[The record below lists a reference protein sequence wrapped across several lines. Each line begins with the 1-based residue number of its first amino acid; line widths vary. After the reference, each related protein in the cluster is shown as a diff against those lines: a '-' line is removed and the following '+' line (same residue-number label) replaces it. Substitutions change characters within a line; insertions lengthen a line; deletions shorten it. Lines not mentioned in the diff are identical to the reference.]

1 MYTQKSTSYIA
12 ILKFLTQ
19 TFIPS
24 PVLSA
29 PLSTGRIGRSSVLSS
44 FVLLR
49 VASVSQL
56 SFPPV
61 LQFRAN
67 LSHCQSAAP
76 EWLNHTEGGS
86 QRINAWVSKWQ
97 WESEREIKY
106 SFLSRTRQSDCK
118 WLTFF
123 FNFIYSFSLWFFYTL
138 DVNACPIFKKKKKIC
153 INL

>member
-1 MYTQKSTSYIA
+1 MNINHNLHIPLRHFLNKTESTLYNCVCIYILLYKTLLTELICIKYVVRHKTHIKQLYTQKSTSYIA

-76 EWLNHTEGGS
+76 E
-86 QRINAWVSKWQ
+86 
-97 WESEREIKY
+97 
-106 SFLSRTRQSDCK
+106 
-118 WLTFF
+118 
-123 FNFIYSFSLWFFYTL
+123 
-138 DVNACPIFKKKKKIC
+138 
-153 INL
+153 